1 MCKSIKHQ
9 VKHINLQRR
18 SIHALLRDIPL
29 EFPEGAQDL
38 ESCMVII
45 RSYRPVQVGWKGYRI
60 CLNLE
65 VIGVCLSHLEGS
77 TYNL

>member
-1 MCKSIKHQ
+1 MR
-9 VKHINLQRR
+9 LM
-18 SIHALLRDIPL
+18 HALLRDIPL
-29 EFPEGAQDL
+29 EFPEEAQGFV
-38 ESCMVII
+38 SCMVII
-45 RSYRPVQVGWKGYRI
+45 RSYRPVRVGWKGYRI

>member
-1 MCKSIKHQ
+1 MHQ
-9 VKHINLQRR
+9 RLM
-18 SIHALLRDIPL
+18 HALLRDIPL
-29 EFPEGAQDL
+29 EFHEGAQGL

-45 RSYRPVQVGWKGYRI
+45 RSYRPVRVGWKGYRI